1 MSNGRKTATER
12 RAYAPVPYPI
22 EQCTTLCVRPAGSL
36 TICLCLL
43 LLAIQMLQS
52 CERPSPV
59 DKAKKRTLTEDE
71 RYIVK
76 LYMKITEIEE
86 NLQDNPELRE
96 KKWDELRREFD
107 PERVRRILQE
117 LEREPE
123 RWLAVYGRIG
133 ELLDR
138 REKHGSI

>member
-1 MSNGRKTATER
+1 M
-12 RAYAPVPYPI
+12 
-22 EQCTTLCVRPAGSL
+22 
-36 TICLCLL
+36 CLCLL
-43 LLAIQMLQS
+43 LLAIAILQS

-59 DKAKKRTLTEDE
+59 DKVKKRTLTEDE

-86 NLQDNPELRE
+86 NLQDNPELNE

-107 PERVRRILQE
+107 PELIRRILRE
-117 LEREPE
+117 LEGEPE
-123 RWLAVYGRIG
+123 RWLAVYGRIS

-138 REKHGSI
+138 RKERGST